1 MAFLADWNDWTADWP
16 ALAIEEMSLAQL
28 HKLMRVPFL
37 RQALPAQRPPA
48 GDWRSWLFLG
58 GRGSGKT
65 RAGAEWLRF
74 ALLYGGARRA
84 ALVGPA
90 LADVREVMIE
100 GPSGLRALA
109 YEYGSAPPV
118 YDVSRRRLYFDN
130 GAEAFAFSSEDPDS
144 LRGPQFDVAWCD
156 EAAAWTYPDAC
167 WDMLQFALRLGE
179 APRAMVTTTPRPIS
193 LIRRLADDPA
203 CAVTRARTSENAH
216 NLAAGFIEAI
226 ERAYG
231 GTSLGRQELDGEL
244 LETEEGCLWTRS
256 MLAGLVSDTPPEL
269 LEEVVVAVDPPA
281 GASAT
286 SDACGI
292 VAAGR
297 ARLDGAEARCFILG
311 DASAQGLSPIDW
323 SGRVVALAHRLG
335 ANSIV
340 AEANQG
346 GEMIRHTLRSAGCDI
361 PVRLVHARVSKR
373 DRALPVSALYARG
386 AVAHV
391 PGLSVLEAEMC
402 AFGTQG
408 QAGSPDRVDAL
419 VWAVWALMLDQSDAP
434 RVRTV

>member
-1 MAFLADWNDWTADWP
+1 MAYVADWNDWTMDWG
-16 ALAIEEMSLAQL
+16 ALAIEDMSRAQL
-28 HKLMRVPFL
+28 HKLMYVPFL

-48 GDWRSWLFLG
+48 GDWRTWLFLG

-84 ALVGPA
+84 ALIGPA

-109 YEYGSAPPV
+109 YRFGAPPPV
-118 YDVSRRRLYFDN
+118 YDVSRRRLHFDN

-156 EAAAWTYPDAC
+156 EVAAWSYPDAC
-167 WDMLQFALRLGE
+167 WDMLQFALRLGG
-179 APRAMVTTTPRPIS
+179 APRAMVTTTPRPIG
-193 LIRRLADDPA
+193 LIRRLVDEPA
-203 CAVTRARTSENAH
+203 CAVTHARTSENAH
-216 NLAAGFIEAI
+216 NLAAGFLDAI

-231 GTSLGRQELDGEL
+231 GTRLGRQELDGEL
-244 LETEEGCLWTRS
+244 LEAEEGCLWTRS
-256 MLAGLVSDTPPEL
+256 LVASVMASTTPETF
-269 LEEVVVAVDPPA
+269 EEVVVAVDPPA
-281 GASAT
+281 GASPT

-297 ARLDGAEARCFILG
+297 SKAAGVDARCFILG
-311 DASAQGLSPIDW
+311 DSSAQGLSPIDW
-323 SGRVVALAHRLG
+323 SARVVALARHLG
-335 ANSIV
+335 AHSIV

-373 DRALPVSALYARG
+373 DRAVPVSALYARG

-391 PGLSVLEAEMC
+391 PGLSHLEAELC
-402 AFGTQG
+402 SFGTQG

-419 VWAVWALMLDQSDAP
+419 VWAVWALMLDRRDAP